1 MKGAGS
7 TGVSEKGTVIVALSG
22 FAVALGKTL
31 SGRSGLIGLL
41 INLTLFSVFSAGYL
55 KTLFPLRF
63 ALALL
68 IVVLGVCAAFSEY
81 APAERRVRRRNLAV
95 LLTLG
100 VLVIAATVLT
110 SATLLPGEL
119 DKVFR
124 YVVVIPAAF
133 VVGTQLADPAVRQM
147 WMSSYRFWALLFA
160 GAAIVEFL
168 TGRLFFP
175 REGFVVSLGSLT
187 FRSLVLSEHSLV
199 LATLLVAGV
208 PYLALIRSRARR
220 VVAVAVTGVAIWT
233 TGSSGPLILF
243 GLVLLGFLVARAG
256 WLRPALWARLLRWGT
271 MTVLAALLLLGT
283 VLAYDRQIIV
293 TSTTD
298 DASAQY
304 RLALY
309 ASVWPSVLERPL
321 GWGIAG
327 IPEGL
332 LLIPSAGRIIDLS
345 RTIDSEFVLLAL
357 EFGWIGVIVAFA
369 LVLLV
374 FRTRALTTPVG
385 QSVLLITSAGFFL
398 ALHAWLGLSALWL
411 LQLGMLYAMRRG
423 GDAGVGA
430 GAGAQV
436 ASRSTE

>member
-1 MKGAGS
+1 M
-7 TGVSEKGTVIVALSG
+7 IVALSG

-63 ALALL
+63 ALAVL

-81 APAERRVRRRNLAV
+81 APAECRVRRRNLAV

-124 YVVVIPAAF
+124 YAVVLPAAF

-147 WMSSYRFWALLFA
+147 WLSSYRFWALLFA

-168 TGRLFFP
+168 TGRLLFP

-199 LATLLVAGV
+199 LATLLVSGV

-220 VVAVAVTGVAIWT
+220 VGALAVTGFAIWT

-243 GLVLLGFLVARAG
+243 GLVLLAFLVARG
-256 WLRPALWARLLRWGT
+256 SWMRPWLWARLLRWGT
-271 MTVLAALLLLGT
+271 VTVLAALVLLGT
-283 VLAYDRQIIV
+283 VLTYNRQIIV

-309 ASVWPSVLERPL
+309 ASVWPSVTERPL

-357 EFGWIGVIVAFA
+357 EFGWIGVVVAFA
-369 LVLLV
+369 LVMLV

-385 QSVLLITSAGFFL
+385 QSVLLITAAGFFL

-423 GDAGVGA
+423 ENSGVGA
-430 GAGAQV
+430 GVNAQV